1 MPDHPRIK
9 ELDAQLGDLESALR
23 SAAEQT
29 ARTLENDAKIA
40 GARVA
45 NLQTALDQQKKTVGD
60 SSADEAK
67 MQELD
72 SDAQILKSQ
81 LDAATTKY
89 QEALARQS
97 ADSTPGDARVISR
110 AIAPILPTF
119 PKKLPLMIF
128 ATLAG
133 LVLSVS

>member
-1 MPDHPRIK
+1 M
-9 ELDAQLGDLESALR
+9 R
-23 SAAEQT
+23 S
-29 ARTLENDAKIA
+29 
-40 GARVA
+40 
-45 NLQTALDQQKKTVGD
+45 
-60 SSADEAK
+60 SC
-67 MQELD
+67 
-72 SDAQILKSQ
+72 KSQ

-133 LVLSVS
+133 LVLSVSWIVSSELLSGRAFGPLAAEAGPQVPDIAPTRPLKRRRMILRRRRRNSSRPHPRTRHAGAARAWTRMA